1 MSKALKGAL
10 LSGLGFPGL
19 GQMVMRHYLRGV
31 VLALA
36 FSTGLTMVTIKAVRA
51 TMDIIEKSGA
61 ATGNLDINQMLN
73 TTQRAMADADTLGY
87 KLAVLLIVSTWIIG
101 IADAFLLGRRLDLQ
115 AALVSSRRNERQ

>member
-36 FSTGLTMVTIKAVRA
+36 FSTGLTMVTIKAVRT

-73 TTQRAMADADTLGY
+73 TTQRAMADAHTLGY
-87 KLAVLLIVSTWIIG
+87 KLAVFLIVSTWIIG
-101 IADAFLLGRRLDLQ
+101 IADAYLLGKRLDYQ
-115 AALVSSRRNERQ
+115 AALESSRRN

>member
-36 FSTGLTMVTIKAVRA
+36 FSTGLTMVTIKAVRT

>member
-10 LSGLGFPGL
+10 LSGLGCPGL

-36 FSTGLTMVTIKAVRA
+36 FSTGLTMVTIKAVRT

-101 IADAFLLGRRLDLQ
+101 IADAYLLGRRLDLQ

>member
-36 FSTGLTMVTIKAVRA
+36 FSTGLTMVTIKAVRT

-101 IADAFLLGRRLDLQ
+101 IADAYLLGRRLDLQ